1 MLLTT
6 TYKPSKVMFH
16 FIADLLEVRHLTLA
30 LLLCWECTAGN
41 IVQRRRRHCG
51 ETRSR

>member
-16 FIADLLEVRHLTLA
+16 FLADLLEVTLQAAAPDPAENVSAA
-30 LLLCWECTAGN
+30 LRVVFMPTA
-41 IVQRRRRHCG
+41 
-51 ETRSR
+51 